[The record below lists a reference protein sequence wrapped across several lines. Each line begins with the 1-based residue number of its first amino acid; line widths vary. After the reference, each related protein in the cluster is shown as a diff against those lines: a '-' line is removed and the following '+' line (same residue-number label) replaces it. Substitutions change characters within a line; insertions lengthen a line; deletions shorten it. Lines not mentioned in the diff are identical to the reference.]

1 MATTFTDDMPARRW
15 RRDVAKT
22 TASAA
27 AGVGAKAFPLI
38 VAVMCMF
45 AFRDMLTGSL
55 RYFLSL
61 VHLGV
66 VWFIPDLLC
75 LIILGY
81 FAWVIAWQQRSTYAI
96 LLICSFVLSTAMG
109 VLFMQTDGFAAFSAV
124 KLFLPFFVGA
134 TLAGRSVNDLRWA
147 RWTLTAIFVA
157 SIIGL
162 LISPHVEFPWIGQAL
177 DNFGQVK
184 RVGKVWWAGDKIR
197 YGGFAGES
205 TMAAYMCIVPYMLVH
220 RQFSRLVNVVIW
232 IPMYSAI
239 QLSTSKTAL
248 ITFIVFVAYYL
259 YVEVKKVDRLTFSRK
274 VARLSFL
281 TVFIPFI
288 LMIFL
293 GGFDLTQ
300 IDPTLFSM
308 QDRISRT
315 WVFPFTWLSENFPI
329 GLITGC
335 GMGCFTY
342 PMGYT
347 SMADLLVP
355 VDNFY
360 VATYIMMGAP
370 FIVLVIGM
378 VTGVAKSRHYD
389 KLTLTIM
396 LNLYA
401 VTVQCYGPSTSTIML
416 AYAFSDMFL
425 PAGATWR
432 RGRKSSGDDL
442 QSGVAA

>member
-1 MATTFTDDMPARRW
+1 MATTFADDMPVRRW
-15 RRDVAKT
+15 HRK
-22 TASAA
+22 AA
-27 AGVGAKAFPLI
+27 TFATAGVGEKAFPLI

-61 VHLGV
+61 AHLGV
-66 VWFIPDLLC
+66 VWFIPDILSFVA
-75 LIILGY
+75 LGY
-81 FAWVIAWQQRSTYAI
+81 FAWVIGWQQRSPFAI
-96 LLICSFVLSTAMG
+96 LLVCSFAISTAVG
-109 VLFMQTDGFAAFSAV
+109 ALFMQTDGFAAFSSV

-134 TLAGRSVNDLRWA
+134 ALAGRSVTELRWA
-147 RWTLTAIFVA
+147 RWTLIAIFA
-157 SIIGL
+157 MSIVGL
-162 LISPHVEFPWIGQAL
+162 LLSPHVEFPWIGQAL

-205 TMAAYMCIVPYMLVH
+205 TMAAYMCIFPYILVH
-220 RQFSRLVNVVIW
+220 RHFKRLVNFAIW

-248 ITFIVFVAYYL
+248 ITFVVFVAYYL
-259 YVEVKKVDRLTFSRK
+259 YFEFRSTDRLETSRK
-274 VARLSFL
+274 IARLSFL

-293 GGFDLTQ
+293 GGFDLTT

-315 WVFPFTWLSENFPI
+315 WVFPFTWLSENFPV
-329 GLITGC
+329 GLISGC
-335 GMGCFTY
+335 GIGCFTY

-347 SMADLLVP
+347 AMADLLVP

-360 VATYIMMGAP
+360 VATYIMMGVP
-370 FIVLVIGM
+370 FIILVIGM
-378 VTGVAKSRHYD
+378 VTGVSKGRHYD
-389 KLTLTIM
+389 KLVLITV

-401 VTVQCYGPSTSTIML
+401 ITVQCYGPSTSTIML

-425 PAGATWR
+425 PPAAGWLRSR
-432 RGRKSSGDDL
+432 RPLGNGTQTAL
-442 QSGVAA
+442 PT